1 MIAIKLIFF
10 TADIPGAPNNVQV
23 TNVTSTSITLTW
35 SPPLIAETFELIIYS
50 YKINCSTGSY
60 SKRSNTAKTT
70 DSLNATL
77 SNLQPSTSYNC
88 CLAVNS
94 AHGRG
99 KLSCLKVPTCE
110 SQISNIIIIII
121 YS

>member
-1 MIAIKLIFF
+1 MFF
-10 TADIPGAPNNVQV
+10 VPDIPGAPQNVQV
-23 TNVTSTSITLTW
+23 TNVTSTTITLTW
-35 SPPLIAETFELIIYS
+35 SPPLIAETLELTIYS
-50 YKINCSTGSY
+50 YNINCFRDY
-60 SKRSNTAKTT
+60 NLKRNNTAKTT

-99 KLSCLKVPTCE
+99 KLSCLKIPTCE

-121 YS
+121 IYS